1 MINPLLLK
9 PAVMPW
15 IRAGIVLVLALGAV
29 GAGWAIENWRKGAE
43 LEKLRGENTLLKAAG
58 DKCRED
64 VRNVRTAMQAL
75 MQEADKR
82 ELQALEA
89 MRKVEPEVKTRTV
102 TITKIKELPP
112 VPLNMQCEAIKE
124 EQIEY
129 VQMRRGNGV

>member
-1 MINPLLLK
+1 MINPEPLK
-9 PAVMPW
+9 PALKAW
-15 IRAGIVLVLALGAV
+15 ICAGIILVLALVAV
-29 GAGWAIENWRKGAE
+29 GAGWVIEHWRTGAE
-43 LEKLRGENTLLKAAG
+43 MEKLRGENTLLKAAG

-64 VRNVRTAMQAL
+64 VRNVRTAMQTL

-112 VPLNMQCEAIKE
+112 LPLNMQCEAIKE

-129 VQMRRGNGV
+129 VQMRRGA